1 MMGIKAGHRDSL
13 GQKTG
18 KTCCQ
23 GDVLLKNWLNCVSKM
38 AFLNRVDEFHFGD
51 EVMQILA
58 YAYHVKLC
66 PTEAVA
72 FLRQV
77 TNKMGDDDPGE
88 VREIEARAKDLML
101 ITGPDEDQNFEFVRQ
116 HVSRFIKIPT
126 SGEQRPE
133 PTRTISLGKVSEELR
148 QAC

>member
-88 VREIEARAKDLML
+88 VREIEARAEDLML
-101 ITGPDEDQNFEFVRQ
+101 LARPDQGYNADQVRD
-116 HVSRFIKIPT
+116 HVSRFIEIAKPR
-126 SGEQRPE
+126 ERPPE
-133 PTRTISLGKVSEELR
+133 PSRSLSLGS
-148 QAC
+148 APD